1 MTHFVRATMLIAVLA
16 ACTPDTR
23 TPAERRAA
31 AARADSSAA
40 GYDVAMNPPSRSP
53 RDSGVASPRTAMTPA
68 QSDSAKRDSVTR
80 LSQAPGSA
88 VIPGSPAPSSPVATV
103 PPPGNP
109 STQPRIVATAD
120 TGRRPDPSNSLP
132 PLDPAVAA
140 TFLKFDE
147 AKKTAIFQLASGTEI
162 DAPVSFNGARRGER
176 VLTIPIGWQLEIE
189 FINRDPDLPH
199 SATVILG
206 VEPLPEQLPAAAFPQ
221 AHSVKVGEG
230 LLEGDSDQVSF
241 VASREGRYFIA
252 CGVLGHAQR
261 GQWLVLDVS
270 ASATRPSYR

>member
-1 MTHFVRATMLIAVLA
+1 MTHFARATILIAVLA

-23 TPAERRAA
+23 TPAERRVA

-40 GYDVAMNPPSRSP
+40 GYDVGMHPPARSIT
-53 RDSGVASPRTAMTPA
+53 DSGLANPRSAMTPGQA
-68 QSDSAKRDSVTR
+68 DSVKRDSLTR
-80 LSQAPGSA
+80 LSQVAGSSA
-88 VIPGSPAPSSPVATV
+88 TPVPASSPVATV
-103 PPPGNP
+103 PLPGNP
-109 STQPRIVATAD
+109 PTRPRVLAAVD
-120 TGRRPDPSNSLP
+120 TGRPSGTPNRLP

-147 AKKTAIFQLASGTEI
+147 TKKTATFQLASGTEI

-199 SATVILG
+199 SATVIPG
-206 VEPLPEQLPAAAFPQ
+206 VEPLPEQLPAAAFAQ
-221 AHSVKVGEG
+221 AHSVKVDEG

-241 VASREGRYFIA
+241 VVSREGRYFIA

-261 GQWLVLDVS
+261 GQWLVLEVS
-270 ASATRPSYR
+270 PSVTRPSYR